1 VDSLGREAHD
11 PSATGAVTG
20 ALPAT
25 ATVTATATVAGGELR
40 GRRLDGPDVDVFLG
54 IPYAAPPRGAGRW
67 APPDPAPPWSGVR
80 DACAPGPVCPQPD
93 RPFSEWA
100 HGPLPATDED
110 SLTVNVWRPSERFAS
125 GRPVVVFI
133 HGGGWAIGWGSSAL
147 LDGRH
152 LARALDAVVVT
163 FNYRLGSLGWVAHPA
178 LAPDPGAP
186 SANWGLADQLAA
198 LRWVA
203 ENVAAFGGDPTRVT
217 LAGESAGAGSALH
230 LLVDPRAVG
239 LVSRVAALSPP
250 LHELVVPPELAERWT
265 VALVDALGLGDDV
278 AAALPALRDVPVAAI
293 VDAQEELLA
302 GPFHGTRG
310 GALPV
315 LDPATLP
322 NDPARSPQLNPE
334 LPLLIGSNADEGRF
348 FFRAG
353 GRRVDPG
360 PDRLAEMVGRIA
372 HSEQPDA
379 LIAAAHDRLAAR
391 GGPDPSAND
400 ILCAVVTEAWF
411 AGPTRQFA
419 AARARVGAS
428 VHRYRI
434 EHPSAEA
441 DLGALHSLSVPLLF
455 ASWREGGVARRL
467 AGDGE
472 VTGAVSAA
480 IQDDWRRFVH
490 GEALGWPA
498 VPGDDAGV
506 QEVVYGGA
514 EEPRTVRAA
523 ADPPLASRAG

>member
-1 VDSLGREAHD
+1 MDSLERVASD
-11 PSATGAVTG
+11 RSVAV
-20 ALPAT
+20 
-25 ATVTATATVAGGELR
+25 TVAGGELR
-40 GRRLDGPDVDVFLG
+40 GRRLAGPDVDAFLG
-54 IPYAAPPRGAGRW
+54 IPYAAPPRGSGRW
-67 APPDPAPPWSGVR
+67 APPRAAPPWTGVR
-80 DACAPGPVCPQPD
+80 DAGAPGPVCPQPD
-93 RPFSEWA
+93 RPISEWA

-110 SLTVNVWRPSERFAS
+110 SLTVNVWRPSEPAGRA
-125 GRPVVVFI
+125 RPVVVFI
-133 HGGGWAIGWGSSAL
+133 HGGGWAIGWGSNAL

-163 FNYRLGSLGWVAHPA
+163 LNYRLGSLGWLAHPA
-178 LAPDPGAP
+178 LASGPGSP

-203 ENVAAFGGDPTRVT
+203 ENIAAFGGDAERVT
-217 LAGESAGAGSALH
+217 LAGESAGAGNALH
-230 LLVDPRAVG
+230 LLLHPQAVG

-250 LHELVVPPELAERWT
+250 LHELVVAPELAERWT

-278 AAALPALRDVPVAAI
+278 AAALPALREMPASAI
-293 VDAQEELLA
+293 VDAQEQLLA
-302 GPFHGTRG
+302 GPFRGSRG

-315 LDPATLP
+315 VDPASLP
-322 NDPARSPQLNPE
+322 TDPARSPQLHPE

-353 GRRVDPG
+353 GRRVDPDPESLG
-360 PDRLAEMVGRIA
+360 EMVGRIA
-372 HSEQPDA
+372 HSHRPGE
-379 LIAAAHDRLAAR
+379 LIDGARERLAAT
-391 GGPDPSAND
+391 GMPDPSAND

-419 AARARVGAS
+419 AARARAGAT

-441 DLGALHSLSVPLLF
+441 DLGALHTLSVPLLF

-467 AGDGE
+467 AGEGE
-472 VTGAVSAA
+472 ATAAVSAA

-498 VPGDDAGV
+498 VPADGAGV

-514 EEPRTVRAA
+514 DGPRAVRPAVDGDLTV
-523 ADPPLASRAG
+523 

>member
-1 VDSLGREAHD
+1 MHSLGRLAAD
-11 PSATGAVTG
+11 PAVS
-20 ALPAT
+20 
-25 ATVTATATVAGGELR
+25 VTVAGGELR
-40 GRRLDGPDVDVFLG
+40 GSRLAGPDV
-54 IPYAAPPRGAGRW
+54 
-67 APPDPAPPWSGVR
+67 
-80 DACAPGPVCPQPD
+80 GPVCPQPD

-100 HGPLPATDED
+100 HGRLPATDED
-110 SLTVNVWRPSERFAS
+110 SLTVNVWRPAEVAGRA
-125 GRPVVVFI
+125 RPVLVFI
-133 HGGGWAIGWGSSAL
+133 HGGGWAIGWGSNAL

-163 FNYRLGSLGWVAHPA
+163 LNYRLGSLGWLAHPA
-178 LAPDPGAP
+178 LASAPGAP

-203 ENVAAFGGDPTRVT
+203 ENITVFGGDPARVT
-217 LAGESAGAGSALH
+217 LAGESAGAGNALH
-230 LLVDPRAVG
+230 LLVHPQAVG

-250 LHELVVPPELAERWT
+250 LHELVGAPDVAERWT
-265 VALVDALGLGDDV
+265 VALVAALGLGDDV
-278 AAALPALRDVPVAAI
+278 VSALPALRDVPAPAI
-293 VDAQEELLA
+293 IAAQEELLA
-302 GPFHGTRG
+302 GPFRGSRG

-315 LDPATLP
+315 LDPASLP
-322 NDPARSPQLNPE
+322 TDPARSPQLHPE

-353 GRRVDPG
+353 GRRVDPD
-360 PDRLAEMVGRIA
+360 PERLAEMVGRIA
-372 HSEQPDA
+372 HSEQSGE
-379 LIAAAHDRLAAR
+379 LIDGARERLAAT
-391 GGPDPSAND
+391 GVGSDPSAND

-419 AARARVGAS
+419 AARARAGAT

-472 VTGAVSAA
+472 ATAAVSAA

-498 VPGDDAGV
+498 VPGGVDAATGDGPDAGPEV
-506 QEVVYGGA
+506 REVVYGGA
-514 EEPRTVRAA
+514 GGPRTVRAA
-523 ADPPLASRAG
+523 ADHSLTV